1 MKQHIKHLSILAVSG
16 LLFACSTTKNNQKK
30 AEINLPESYSG
41 FEQSASESLDGDIL
55 TWVSFFDDPILI
67 QYIETALQENQEIQ
81 MMLQEVNIS
90 AFEISARKGEYLPA
104 VGLGVGSRIE
114 KEGRYTRFGAVD
126 DQLTIKDNR
135 PFPEPFGDHLM
146 VAQAQWEV
154 DIWKRLRNA
163 KGASVARYMA
173 TVEGKH
179 LLTTSLVSEIAS
191 RYYELLALD
200 NTLKIIDQNIEIQQ
214 SALEAVTQL
223 KNAAKVS
230 QLAVNRFEAQLLNT
244 KGRAFEI
251 RQRIIETENDLRLL
265 IGNSELEIN
274 RNNSDFEKI
283 ELKEL
288 ETGVPS
294 QLLHN
299 RPDIKQAEFI
309 VQANSLD
316 VKVAQANFYPNLTI
330 RANAGLQAFNPA
342 FLINP
347 ESIMYNLAGDLMAPL
362 INRKAITALY
372 ETSKA
377 SQVQAVYAYEQR
389 VLQAYIDVVNQL
401 NQIQNA
407 ELSLAT
413 KQEEVDIMIQSI
425 RAANNL
431 FKAARADY
439 SEVLLTQR
447 EALEAKLD
455 LIEIKQTQ
463 LQAKVQLYRAL
474 GGGWN

>member
-1 MKQHIKHLSILAVSG
+1 MKLRIKHLIILAISG
-16 LLFACSTTKNNQKK
+16 LLFACSSTKNDLKK
-30 AEINLPESYSG
+30 AETNLPERYTG
-41 FEQSASESLDGDIL
+41 FEQSPYLGTDEGLPN
-55 TWVSFFDDPILI
+55 WKSFFNDPILI
-67 QYIETALQENQEIQ
+67 QYIETALQENQEMQ
-81 MMLQEVNIS
+81 MLLQEINIS

-104 VGLGVGSRIE
+104 VGIALGSGTE

-126 DQLTIKDNR
+126 DQLTIKDNQ

-163 KGASVARYMA
+163 KGAAVARYMA

-230 QLAVNRFEAQLLNT
+230 QLAVNRFQAQLLNT
-244 KGRAFEI
+244 KGRAFQI
-251 RQRIIETENDLRLL
+251 RQRIIETENELRLL
-265 IGNSELEIN
+265 IGNSEIEIN
-274 RNNSDFEKI
+274 RNKSDFDQI

-294 QLLHN
+294 ELLQN
-299 RPDIKQAEFI
+299 RPDIKQAEFA
-309 VQANSLD
+309 VEANSLD
-316 VKVAQANFYPNLTI
+316 VKVARANFYPNLTI

-342 FLINP
+342 YLINP
-347 ESIMYNLAGDLMAPL
+347 ESIMYNLAGDVMAPL

-377 SQVQAVYAYEQR
+377 SQVQAVVAYEQR

-407 ELSLAT
+407 ERSLAT
-413 KQEEVDIMIQSI
+413 KKEEVAIMIQSI
-425 RAANNL
+425 RTANNL
-431 FKAARADY
+431 FLAARADY

-463 LQAKVQLYRAL
+463 LQSKVQLYRAL